1 MFESIYYVNV
11 LRGCLSVKT
20 KVLRYEQCC
29 STKNSEK
36 RWCFPSGP
44 LTLPVSI
51 QKLLTLR
58 ANHNDI
64 DMIEKAPVSYQLGG
78 SQGYVRAEVPYF
90 PALELCNGMIG
101 VSK

>member
-1 MFESIYYVNV
+1 M
-11 LRGCLSVKT
+11 
-20 KVLRYEQCC
+20 QCC

-64 DMIEKAPVSYQLGG
+64 DMVEKAPISYQLGG
-78 SQGYVRAEVPYF
+78 SQDYVRAEVTYF
-90 PALELCNGMIG
+90 PALELCIGMVG
-101 VSK
+101 VLSKKMRSLKATNKVVRFN

>member
-1 MFESIYYVNV
+1 MSSAAQ
-11 LRGCLSVKT
+11 RRTVKRDD
-20 KVLRYEQCC
+20 VSRLA
-29 STKNSEK
+29 
-36 RWCFPSGP
+36 
-44 LTLPVSI
+44 LLSI

-64 DMIEKAPVSYQLGG
+64 DMIEKAPVSNQLGG

>member
-1 MFESIYYVNV
+1 MSSAAQ
-11 LRGCLSVKT
+11 RRTVKRDD
-20 KVLRYEQCC
+20 VSRLA
-29 STKNSEK
+29 
-36 RWCFPSGP
+36 
-44 LTLPVSI
+44 LLSI

-64 DMIEKAPVSYQLGG
+64 DMIEKAPVSNQLGG

-90 PALELCNGMIG
+90 PALELYNGMIG

>member
-1 MFESIYYVNV
+1 MSSAAQ
-11 LRGCLSVKT
+11 RRTVKRDD
-20 KVLRYEQCC
+20 VSRLA
-29 STKNSEK
+29 
-36 RWCFPSGP
+36 
-44 LTLPVSI
+44 LLSI

-64 DMIEKAPVSYQLGG
+64 DMIEKAPVSNQLGG

-90 PALELCNGMIG
+90 PALEPCNGMIG